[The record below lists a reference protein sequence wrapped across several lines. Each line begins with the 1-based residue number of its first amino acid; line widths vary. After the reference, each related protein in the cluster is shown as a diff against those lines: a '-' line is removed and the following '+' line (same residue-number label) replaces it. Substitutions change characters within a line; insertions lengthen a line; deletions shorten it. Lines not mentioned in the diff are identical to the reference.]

1 MYDKICKTCGGDCV
15 VVKEDDNGYTLRC
28 TCCDNVYTFAKE
40 KAPVVNA
47 TPVSQKKDA
56 GERVFETCIDSVME
70 LICRAGNNC
79 YAGSGFAVGNNGY
92 AVTNTHVVTENGR
105 PVDEVKAYVCGKTVP
120 AQIIALGDD
129 RGGSG
134 AGEDLALIRLTGA
147 PAKMKGVTFSEEPVR
162 NGQKLYVIG
171 NALGMGTCITSGI
184 ISDKRRM
191 VNGKP
196 RLMTDCAAN
205 HGNSGGPVFDE
216 DGRVIG
222 AIVAGIDSA
231 KGMNFAIPAD
241 VIEDFLE
248 KCRMADRTL
257 RI

>member
-1 MYDKICKTCGGDCV
+1 
-15 VVKEDDNGYTLRC
+15 
-28 TCCDNVYTFAKE
+28 
-40 KAPVVNA
+40 
-47 TPVSQKKDA
+47 
-56 GERVFETCIDSVME
+56 
-70 LICRAGNNC
+70 
-79 YAGSGFAVGNNGY
+79 
-92 AVTNTHVVTENGR
+92 
-105 PVDEVKAYVCGKTVP
+105 
-120 AQIIALGDD
+120 
-129 RGGSG
+129 
-134 AGEDLALIRLTGA
+134 
-147 PAKMKGVTFSEEPVR
+147 MKGVTFSEEPVR